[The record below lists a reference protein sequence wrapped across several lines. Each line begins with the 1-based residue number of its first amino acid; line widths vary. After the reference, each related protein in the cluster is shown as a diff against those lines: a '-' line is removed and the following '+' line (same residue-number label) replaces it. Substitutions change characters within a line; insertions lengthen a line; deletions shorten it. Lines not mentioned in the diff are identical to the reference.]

1 MRFFI
6 TGHTGFK
13 GSWLTLMLK
22 HLGHEVYGL
31 SLEPAKN
38 GLYNLANLNKVVD
51 GEIFC
56 NVLNLDEFRNYFKL
70 INPDI
75 SIHLAA
81 QSLVKKSYND
91 PSGTF
96 NENIIGTM
104 NFLKVVTD
112 IPTTRA
118 NLVITSDKVYKNV
131 FNSKPFSESDS
142 LGGADPYSAS
152 KSCADI
158 LAQSWVESFK
168 LSPTAIARSGNVIGG
183 GDWAENR
190 LIPDIV
196 NAINKGTSFKIRYPN
211 AIRPWQHVLDCLN
224 GYILLIENMLEKQE
238 GGIWNFGPTDEN
250 FIEVSKLF
258 EIFLTHYGKN
268 CKIEENLNSDVQIH
282 KESLVLKID
291 SSKARKL
298 LGWNDELN
306 LNSAVKLTAHWYK
319 SFYSGANALNIT
331 QDQIKAYY
339 ET

>member
-31 SLEPAKN
+31 SLAPAKN
-38 GLYNLANLNKVVD
+38 GLYSLANLGKIVD

-56 NVLNLDEFRNYFKL
+56 NILNLEEFKNFFKL
-70 INPDI
+70 TNPDV

-91 PSGTF
+91 PLGTF

-104 NFLKVVTD
+104 NFLKVVTE

-118 NLVITSDKVYKNV
+118 NLVVTSDKVYKNT
-131 FNSKPFSESDS
+131 FTSKPFSESDS
-142 LGGADPYSAS
+142 LGGGDPYSAS

-158 LAQSWVESFK
+158 LTQSWIESYK

-196 NAINKGTSFKIRYPN
+196 NAINERASLKIRYPN

-224 GYILLIENMLEKQE
+224 GYIMLIENMLEKQE
-238 GGIWNFGPTDEN
+238 GGIWNFGPNNEN
-250 FIEVSKLF
+250 FVEVSKLF
-258 EIFLTHYGKN
+258 EIFLMHYGEN
-268 CKIEENLNSDVQIH
+268 YKIEVDLDTDDKVH

-298 LGWNDELN
+298 ISWNDKLN
-306 LNSAVKLTAHWYK
+306 LNSAVKLTAQWYK
-319 SFYSGANALNIT
+319 SFYSGENALNIT
-331 QDQIKAYY
+331 QNQIKAYY
-339 ET
+339 KI